1 MQKFM
6 DTRITRPTPSDR
18 EVDWNK
24 NKVLLSKTDT
34 KGTIL
39 YANEDFID
47 VSGYD
52 EFELIGQAHNV
63 IRHPDMP
70 KVIFKFLW
78 DSIKSSKNIHAII
91 KNMSKTGRYY
101 WVITDFKIIADSNGE
116 IVGYFGTRKSVPEDI
131 VVKFIEPLYK
141 KLLHIEEASGMLASE
156 EYLIGFLEER
166 KKTYMEYIDHL
177 IATGKDDKNKVSKG
191 LFSGLFEKKE
201 TPKK

>member
-1 MQKFM
+1 ME
-6 DTRITRPTPSDR
+6 TRTTRPTPSDR

-24 NKVLLSKTDT
+24 SKVLLSKTD
-34 KGTIL
+34 KNGTIL

-52 EFELIGQAHNV
+52 EFELIGQPHNIV
-63 IRHPDMP
+63 RHPDMP

-78 DSIKSSKNIHAII
+78 DSIKSSQNIHVVL
-91 KNMSKTGRYY
+91 KNMAKTGRYY
-101 WVITDFKIIADSNGE
+101 WVVTEFKIIADTDGD
-116 IVGYFGTRKSVPEDI
+116 IVGFFGTRKSVPENI
-131 VVKFIEPLYK
+131 IVKFIELLYK
-141 KLLHIEEASGMLASE
+141 KLLQIEEASGLTASE

-191 LFSGLFEKKE
+191 LFSGLFEKK
-201 TPKK
+201 TPPKK

>member
-1 MQKFM
+1 MEIR
-6 DTRITRPTPSDR
+6 TTRPTPSDR

-24 NKVLLSKTDT
+24 SKVLLSKTDT

-52 EFELIGQAHNV
+52 EFELIGQPHNI
-63 IRHPDMP
+63 IRHPEMP

-78 DSIKSSKNIHAII
+78 DSIQSGKNIHAII

-101 WVITDFKIIADSNGE
+101 WVVTDFKIISDGDGVIA
-116 IVGYFGTRKSVPEDI
+116 GYFGTRKSVPEDI
-131 VVKFIEPLYK
+131 IVKFIEPLYK
-141 KLLHIEEASGMLASE
+141 KLLHIEEVSGLSASE

-166 KKTYMEYIDHL
+166 NKSYMEYIDHL
-177 IATGKDDKNKVSKG
+177 ITTGKDDKEKIKKG
-191 LFSGLFEKKE
+191 FFTGIFDKKD
-201 TPKK
+201 PKKK

>member
-1 MQKFM
+1 M
-6 DTRITRPTPSDR
+6 DTRITRPSPSDR

-52 EFELIGQAHNV
+52 EFELIGQAHNI

-70 KVIFKFLW
+70 KVIFKVLW
-78 DSIKSSKNIHAII
+78 DSIKASKNIHAII

-156 EYLIGFLEER
+156 EYLNGFLEER
-166 KKTYMEYIDHL
+166 KKTYMQYIDHL

>member
-1 MQKFM
+1 M

-52 EFELIGQAHNV
+52 EFELIGQPHNI

-101 WVITDFKIIADSNGE
+101 WVITDFKIVADSDGE
-116 IVGYFGTRKSVPEDI
+116 IVGYFGTRKSVPEDVI
-131 VVKFIEPLYK
+131 VKFIEPLYK
-141 KLLHIEEASGMLASE
+141 KLLHIEEASGMSASE

-166 KKTYMEYIDHL
+166 KKTYNEYIDHL

-191 LFSGLFEKKE
+191 LFNGLFEKKE
-201 TPKK
+201 APKKK

>member
-1 MQKFM
+1 M
-6 DTRITRPTPSDR
+6 DIRITRPTPSDR

-24 NKVLLSKTDT
+24 SKVLLSKTDT

-39 YANEDFID
+39 YANEAFID

-52 EFELIGQAHNV
+52 EFELIGQPHNI

-78 DSIKSSKNIHAII
+78 DSIKANKNIHAII

-101 WVITDFKIIADSNGE
+101 WVITDFKIIADSDGE
-116 IVGYFGTRKSVPEDI
+116 IAGFFGTRKSVPEEI
-131 VVKFIEPLYK
+131 ITKFIEPLYK
-141 KLLHIEEASGMLASE
+141 KLLHIEEASGLRASE

-166 KKTYMEYIDHL
+166 NKTYMEYVDHL
-177 IATGKDDKNKVSKG
+177 VATGKDDKQKVKKG
-191 LFSGLFEKKE
+191 FFNGFFEKSNS
-201 TPKK
+201 PKK

>member
-1 MQKFM
+1 M
-6 DTRITRPTPSDR
+6 DTRITRPTPSER

-24 NKVLLSKTDT
+24 NKILLSKTDT

-52 EFELIGQAHNV
+52 EFELIGQAHNI

-78 DSIKSSKNIHAII
+78 DSIKSNKNIHAII

-101 WVITDFKIIADSNGE
+101 WVITDFKIIADSDGQ

-131 VVKFIEPLYK
+131 IVKFIEPLYK
-141 KLLHIEEASGMLASE
+141 KLLQIEEASGMLASE

>member
-1 MQKFM
+1 MEIR
-6 DTRITRPTPSDR
+6 TTRPTPSDR

-24 NKVLLSKTDT
+24 SKVLLSKTDP

-52 EFELIGQAHNV
+52 EFELIGQPHNI

-78 DSIKSSKNIHAII
+78 DSIQANKNIHAII

-101 WVITDFKIIADSNGE
+101 WVITDFKIITDSDGS
-116 IVGYFGTRKSVPEDI
+116 IAGFFGTRKSVSEDI
-131 VVKFIEPLYK
+131 IVKFIEPLYK
-141 KLLHIEEASGMLASE
+141 KLIHIEEASGLKASE

-177 IATGKDDKNKVSKG
+177 IATGKDDKDKIKKGIFTGVFSK
-191 LFSGLFEKKE
+191 KK
-201 TPKK
+201 

>member
-1 MQKFM
+1 ME
-6 DTRITRPTPSDR
+6 TRTTRPTPSDR

-24 NKVLLSKTDT
+24 TKVLLSKTDT

-39 YANEDFID
+39 YANEAFID

-52 EFELIGQAHNV
+52 EFELIGQAHNI

-78 DSIKSSKNIHAII
+78 DSIKAKKNIHAII

-101 WVITDFKIIADSNGE
+101 WVITDFKIIADSDGE
-116 IVGYFGTRKSVPEDI
+116 IAGFFGTRKSVPEGVI
-131 VVKFIEPLYK
+131 IKFIEPLYK
-141 KLLHIEEASGMLASE
+141 KLIHIEEASGVKASE

-166 KKTYMEYIDHL
+166 NKTYMEYVDHL
-177 IATGKDDKNKVSKG
+177 VATGKDDKEKVKKG
-191 LFSGLFEKKE
+191 FFKGFFEKKE
-201 TPKK
+201 PRKK

>member
-1 MQKFM
+1 M
-6 DTRITRPTPSDR
+6 DTRINRPTPSDR
-18 EVDWNK
+18 EVAWNK

-52 EFELIGQAHNV
+52 EFELIGQPHNI

-78 DSIKSSKNIHAII
+78 DSIKSKQNIHVII

-101 WVITDFKIIADSNGE
+101 WVVTDFKIIADADGE
-116 IVGYFGTRKSVPEDI
+116 IVGYFGTRKAVPED
-131 VVKFIEPLYK
+131 VVTKFIEPLYK
-141 KLLHIEEASGMLASE
+141 KLLLIEEASGLHASE

-177 IATGKDDKNKVSKG
+177 VTTGKDDKNKVSKG
-191 LFSGLFEKKE
+191 LFNGLFEKKA
-201 TPKK
+201 TPPKK

>member
-1 MQKFM
+1 M
-6 DTRITRPTPSDR
+6 DTKFTRPTPSDR

-52 EFELIGQAHNV
+52 EFELIGQPHNL

-78 DSIKSSKNIHAII
+78 DSIKAGKNIHAII

-101 WVITDFKIIADSNGE
+101 WVITDFKIIADSDGE

-141 KLLHIEEASGMLASE
+141 KLLHIEEASGMSASE
-156 EYLIGFLEER
+156 EYLVGFLEER

-201 TPKK
+201 APKKK

>member
-1 MQKFM
+1 M
-6 DTRITRPTPSDR
+6 DTRIPRPTPSGR

-52 EFELIGQAHNV
+52 EFELIGQPHNV

-78 DSIKSSKNIHAII
+78 DSIKSSENIHAII

-101 WVITDFKIIADSNGE
+101 WVITDFKIIADSDGQ
-116 IVGYFGTRKSVPEDI
+116 IVGYFGTRKSVREDI
-131 VVKFIEPLYK
+131 IVKFIEPLYQ

-177 IATGKDDKNKVSKG
+177 IATGKDDKNKVNKG
-191 LFSGLFEKKE
+191 LFSGFFEKKE
-201 TPKK
+201 SSKK

>member
-1 MQKFM
+1 M
-6 DTRITRPTPSDR
+6 DTRITRPTPSER

-24 NKVLLSKTDT
+24 NKILLSKTDT

-52 EFELIGQAHNV
+52 EFELIGQAHNI

-78 DSIKSSKNIHAII
+78 DSIKSNKNIHAII

-101 WVITDFKIIADSNGE
+101 WVITDFKIIADSDGQ

>member
-1 MQKFM
+1 M
-6 DTRITRPTPSDR
+6 DIRITRPTPSDR

-24 NKVLLSKTDT
+24 SKVLLSKTDI

-52 EFELIGQAHNV
+52 EFELIGQPHNIV
-63 IRHPDMP
+63 RHPDMP

-78 DSIKSSKNIHAII
+78 DSLKSGKNIHAIF

-101 WVITDFKIIADSNGE
+101 WVITDFKIIADSDGE
-116 IVGYFGTRKSVPEDI
+116 IVGYFGTRKSVREDI
-131 VVKFIEPLYK
+131 IVKFIDPLYK
-141 KLLHIEEASGMLASE
+141 KLLHIEEASGMLAAE

-166 KKTYMEYIDHL
+166 KKTYMQYIDHL

-191 LFSGLFEKKE
+191 LFNGLFEKKE
-201 TPKK
+201 APKK

>member
-1 MQKFM
+1 M

-52 EFELIGQAHNV
+52 EFELIGQPHNI

-78 DSIKSSKNIHAII
+78 DSIKASKNIHVII

-101 WVITDFKIIADSNGE
+101 WVITDFKIIADSDGE
-116 IVGYFGTRKSVPEDI
+116 IVGYFGTRKSVPEDVI
-131 VVKFIEPLYK
+131 VKFIEPLYK
-141 KLLHIEEASGMLASE
+141 KLLHIEEASGMSASE
-156 EYLIGFLEER
+156 EYLTGFLEER

-177 IATGKDDKNKVSKG
+177 VATGKDDKNKVSKG
-191 LFSGLFEKKE
+191 IFSSLFEKKE
-201 TPKK
+201 APKKK

>member
-1 MQKFM
+1 M

>member
-1 MQKFM
+1 M
-6 DTRITRPTPSDR
+6 DIRTTRPTPSDR

-24 NKVLLSKTDT
+24 NKVLLSKTDI

-52 EFELIGQAHNV
+52 EFELIGQPHNI

-78 DSIKSSKNIHAII
+78 DSIQANKNIHAVI

-101 WVITDFKIIADSNGE
+101 WVVTDFKIIADSDGE
-116 IVGYFGTRKSVPEDI
+116 IVGYFGTRKTISEEI

-141 KLLHIEEASGMLASE
+141 KLLHIEEASGIKASE

-166 KKTYMEYIDHL
+166 NKTYMEYIDHL
-177 IATGKDDKNKVSKG
+177 VTTGKDDKEKIKKGFFTG
-191 LFSGLFEKKE
+191 LFDKKE
-201 TPKK
+201 IKKK

>member
-1 MQKFM
+1 M
-6 DTRITRPTPSDR
+6 DTRSNRPTPSDR

-24 NKVLLSKTDT
+24 TKVLLSKTDT

-52 EFELIGQAHNV
+52 EFELIGQPHNI
-63 IRHPDMP
+63 IRHPEMP

-78 DSIKSSKNIHAII
+78 DNIKASKNIHVII

-101 WVITDFKIIADSNGE
+101 WVITDFKIIADADGV
-116 IVGYFGTRKSVPEDI
+116 IAGFFGTRKSVSEEI
-131 VVKFIEPLYK
+131 IVKFIEPLYK
-141 KLLHIEEASGMLASE
+141 KLLHIEEASGIKASE

-166 KKTYMEYIDHL
+166 NKTYMEYIDHL
-177 IATGKDDKNKVSKG
+177 ITTGKDDKEKIKKG
-191 LFSGLFEKKE
+191 LFNGLFEKKPP
-201 TPKK
+201 TKK

>member
-1 MQKFM
+1 M
-6 DTRITRPTPSDR
+6 DIRITRPTPSDR

-24 NKVLLSKTDT
+24 SKVLLSKTDI

-52 EFELIGQAHNV
+52 EFELIGQPHNIV
-63 IRHPDMP
+63 RHPDMP

-78 DSIKSSKNIHAII
+78 DSLKSGKNIHAIF

-101 WVITDFKIIADSNGE
+101 WIITDFKIIADSDGE
-116 IVGYFGTRKSVPEDI
+116 IVGYFGTRKSVREDI
-131 VVKFIEPLYK
+131 IVKFIEPLYK
-141 KLLHIEEASGMLASE
+141 KLLHIEEASGMSAAE

-191 LFSGLFEKKE
+191 LFNGLFEKKE

>member
-1 MQKFM
+1 M
-6 DTRITRPTPSDR
+6 DIRITRPTPSDR

-24 NKVLLSKTDT
+24 NKVLLSKTDI

-52 EFELIGQAHNV
+52 EFELIGQPHNI

-78 DSIKSSKNIHAII
+78 DSIKSSKNIHVII

-101 WVITDFKIIADSNGE
+101 WVITDFKIIADSDGE
-116 IVGYFGTRKSVPEDI
+116 IVGYFGTRKSVREDI
-131 VVKFIEPLYK
+131 IVKFIEPLYK
-141 KLLHIEEASGMLASE
+141 KLLHIEEASGLLASE

-177 IATGKDDKNKVSKG
+177 VATGKDDKNKVSKG

-201 TPKK
+201 SPKKK

>member
-1 MQKFM
+1 M
-6 DTRITRPTPSDR
+6 DTRTNRPTPSDR

-24 NKVLLSKTDT
+24 SKVLLSKTDT

-52 EFELIGQAHNV
+52 EFELVGQPHNIV
-63 IRHPDMP
+63 RHPDMP

-78 DSIKSSKNIHAII
+78 DSIKSSQNIHVII

-101 WVITDFKIIADSNGE
+101 WVVTDFKIIADADGE

-131 VVKFIEPLYK
+131 IVKFIEPLYK
-141 KLLHIEEASGMLASE
+141 KLLHIEEVSGLHASE
-156 EYLIGFLEER
+156 EYLVGFLEER
-166 KKTYMEYIDHL
+166 KKTYMEYVDHL
-177 IATGKDDKNKVSKG
+177 IATKKDDKNKVSKG
-191 LFSGLFEKKE
+191 LFNGLFEKKAP
-201 TPKK
+201 PKK

>member
-1 MQKFM
+1 M
-6 DTRITRPTPSDR
+6 DTKITRPNPSDR

-52 EFELIGQAHNV
+52 EFELIGQPHNI

-78 DSIKSSKNIHAII
+78 DSIKLSKNIHVII

-101 WVITDFKIIADSNGE
+101 WVITDFKIIADSDGE

-131 VVKFIEPLYK
+131 IVKFIDPLYK

-156 EYLIGFLEER
+156 EYLTGFLEER

-177 IATGKDDKNKVSKG
+177 VTTGKDDKNKVSKG
-191 LFSGLFEKKE
+191 LFNGLFEKKE
-201 TPKK
+201 APKKK

>member
-1 MQKFM
+1 M
-6 DTRITRPTPSDR
+6 DIRITRPTPSDR

-24 NKVLLSKTDT
+24 NKVLLSKTDI

-52 EFELIGQAHNV
+52 EFELIGQPHNIV
-63 IRHPDMP
+63 RHPDMP

-78 DSIKSSKNIHAII
+78 DSLKSGKNIHAVF

-101 WVITDFKIIADSNGE
+101 WVITDFKIIADSDGE
-116 IVGYFGTRKSVPEDI
+116 IVGYFGTRKSVREDI
-131 VVKFIEPLYK
+131 IVKFIEPLYK
-141 KLLHIEEASGMLASE
+141 KLLHIEEASGMSAAE

-191 LFSGLFEKKE
+191 LFNGLFEKKE

>member
-6 DTRITRPTPSDR
+6 DTRITRPNPSDR

-52 EFELIGQAHNV
+52 EFELIGQAHNI

-156 EYLIGFLEER
+156 EYLLGFLEER

-201 TPKK
+201 APKK